1 MRLLTWPENRDE
13 AHGGTPRARR
23 ADIAFPH
30 LQQDSLSPR
39 GGQQLSPRTGHS
51 GSKAGEQER
60 RLTSIVHRHMKELL
74 SIVAGSSTSV
84 RISATQVNALGIVLM
99 APFSSDGRG
108 RRLSQLLPWW
118 RSGGHEAAAVA
129 DVAAWL
135 QEALPAPQEPPHR
148 SGAAASKS
156 PGHADSP
163 QLDVSAAER
172 SGGIVLN
179 QVYKTTLIRSAL
191 DLCPSAATQD
201 EAMASTE
208 QQWMRIQQCSEC
220 FIYITAP
227 LSRVVISGCSNC
239 TILIAAAS
247 LVTVEA
253 CQSIKLTV
261 GCRRIHVS
269 NSVDST
275 LYILTN
281 RHPILLGENHDLILA
296 PFNALMS
303 ECLALWRRL
312 RVDRSRNRWAE
323 PLWISRSGNN
333 VVLSGGGET
342 GVPGQS
348 VMPPHN
354 FFCITV
360 PSHKPLPTS
369 IVASQAN
376 PCPLPPAY
384 ASALQSKHKQVLDLR
399 KEIAETEAVSAGG
412 NKQVLHRAIQAK
424 FKEWLVSSGNMRQV
438 QDLIHM
444 EHPQLEGVSSRGG
457 AGGALSL
464 HLP

>member
-1 MRLLTWPENRDE
+1 MRCARRDE
-13 AHGGTPRARR
+13 ALGGTPRARR

-30 LQQDSLSPR
+30 LQQESLSPR
-39 GGQQLSPRTGHS
+39 SGQQLSPRTGHA
-51 GSKAGEQER
+51 GSKVGEQER
-60 RLTSIVHRHMKELL
+60 RLTAIVHRHMKELL
-74 SIVAGSSTSV
+74 NIVGGSSTAV
-84 RISATQVNALGIVLM
+84 RISPVQVDALGIVLM
-99 APFSSDGRG
+99 APFFSDGQG

-118 RSGGHEAAAVA
+118 RSGGYEAVAVA
-129 DVAAWL
+129 DVVAWL
-135 QEALPAPQEPPHR
+135 QEALPLLHEPPHR
-148 SGAAASKS
+148 SGAAAGKS
-156 PGHADSP
+156 SGHADSP
-163 QLDVSAAER
+163 QLDATAAER

-179 QVYKTTLIRSAL
+179 QVYKTTVIRSAQ
-191 DLCPSAATQD
+191 DLCPSAATQ
-201 EAMASTE
+201 EAALAVTE
-208 QQWMRIQQCSEC
+208 QQWMRIQQCSDS

-227 LSRVVISGCSNC
+227 LSRVVISGCANC

-247 LVTVEA
+247 LVTIEA
-253 CQSIKLTV
+253 CQSLKVTV
-261 GCRRIHVS
+261 GCRRLHVS

-360 PSHKPLPTS
+360 PSHKALPAS

-384 ASALQSKHKQVLDLR
+384 ASALQHKHKQVLDLR

-412 NKQVLHRAIQAK
+412 NKQALHRAIQAR

-438 QDLIHM
+438 QDLIHT
-444 EHPQLEGVSSRGG
+444 EHPHIEGVSRT
-457 AGGALSL
+457 GALSL